1 MNNIMALDNSKQYN
15 SHTRHKHL
23 TLGLFGF
30 GCVGHGLYHVL
41 DETQGIKAEIKKICV
56 KHRGKPRSL
65 PETLFTF
72 DKQEILDDPLIDVVV
87 ELIDDA
93 DAAFEIVKE
102 ALQKGKSVVTA
113 NKKMLAEHLEEIFQL
128 QQEFGKPVLY
138 EGSVCGSIPI
148 IRNLEEYYDN
158 DLLTGIEGIFN
169 GSTNYILTKVCEEKK
184 SYSDALLKAQELGF
198 AESDP
203 SLDVKGFDPK
213 FKLAIA
219 IAHTFG
225 VFVTP
230 DEIINIGIDRISE
243 LDLKFAY
250 DNHYAIKLVARA
262 FKIKDRIYGF
272 VCPQYIES
280 THPLFAVRNEYN
292 AVQLESAFAEKQLFV
307 GKGAGSYPTGSA
319 VLSDIS
325 ALTYDYRYEYKKL
338 HQASNLQFSNEL
350 VVEAFV
356 SFDRGI
362 HISISDFEKFGSG
375 YASHGK
381 QYMVGKVSLAKLQ
394 EWASM
399 PGIGIILAP
408 GATFTPQTTS
418 ATSESFI
425 LSENFS

>member
-1 MNNIMALDNSKQYN
+1 MALQNHIQYTGHVN
-15 SHTRHKHL
+15 HRHL

-30 GCVGHGLYHVL
+30 GCVGQGLYHVL
-41 DETQGIKAEIKKICV
+41 NETRGIKAEIKKICV
-56 KHRGKPRSL
+56 KNRNKTRSL
-65 PETLFTF
+65 PEDIFTF
-72 DKQEILDDPLIDVVV
+72 DKEEILNDPAIDVVV

-93 DAAFEIVKE
+93 NAAFDIVKA
-102 ALQKGKSVVTA
+102 ALQKGKAVVTA
-113 NKKMLAEHLEEIFQL
+113 NKKMLAEHLEEIYKL
-128 QQEFGKPVLY
+128 QRQYGKPVLY
-138 EGSVCGSIPI
+138 EGAVCGSIPI

-169 GSTNYILTKVCEEKK
+169 GSTNYILTKVFEEKR
-184 SYSDALLKAQELGF
+184 SYHEALQQAQALGF

-213 FKLAIA
+213 FKLVVA

-225 VFVTP
+225 VFVKP
-230 DEIINIGIDRISE
+230 EDVINIGIDRISE

-262 FKIKDRIYGF
+262 FKVQNRVFGF
-272 VCPQYIES
+272 VAPQFIES
-280 THPLFAVRNEYN
+280 THPLYAVRNEYN

-325 ALTYDYRYEYKKL
+325 ALTYDYQYEYKKL
-338 HQASNLQFSNEL
+338 FQMTNLQFSNDL

-356 SFDRGI
+356 SFDKGI
-362 HISISDFEKFGSG
+362 NITIGDFEEFESG

-381 QYMVGKVSLAKLQ
+381 QYMVGKVTLSKLHEWSSL
-394 EWASM
+394 E
-399 PGIGIILAP
+399 GVGIILAP
-408 GATFTPQTTS
+408 GASLTPRKTLAGQAVLAAS
-418 ATSESFI
+418 QA
-425 LSENFS
+425 